1 MKFMVT
7 FLLIFLAF
15 MAAEPLY
22 SVTIS
27 SFLKLCFCFSCC
39 RMWWSLWWLS
49 CWSSFLHGSW
59 ATLLSYYFK
68 FFKALFLFF
77 LLQDVMKF
85 MVTFLLI
92 FLAFMVG
99 LHNLYWYYL
108 PSIRSQVEHID
119 HKIKTRAEAGFG
131 TWVWRHFLYDSKAI
145 SCVD

>member
-1 MKFMVT
+1 MKFIVT
-7 FLLIFLAF
+7 K

-22 SVTIS
+22 SLTS
-27 SFLKLCFCFSCC
+27 SSMFKLCF
-39 RMWWSLWWLS
+39 
-49 CWSSFLHGSW
+49 
-59 ATLLSYYFK
+59 
-68 FFKALFLFF
+68 FF

-131 TWVWRHFLYDSKAI
+131 T
-145 SCVD
+145 